1 MNCDLVVMH
10 SPTVNHELI
19 PLVGNKI
26 TFYWLREDRRKHY
39 TIIPLTSELI
49 GCDLTTLAN
58 KISIVHGLRLV
69 GIDGRDVHLHHT
81 LNNPEILQ
89 NAR

>member
-1 MNCDLVVMH
+1 MNCDLDVMH

-19 PLVGNKI
+19 PLVCNKI
-26 TFYWLREDRRKHY
+26 TFYWLREDRRKLY

-58 KISIVHGLRLV
+58 KISGVHDLRLV
-69 GIDGRDVHLHHT
+69 GIDRRDVHLHHT